1 MAPEKTPSSVV
12 PTPPVVVPLAPPS
25 AAIRRNDDRT
35 NLLNLDRQG
44 MEDFFTRI
52 GEQRFRAIQM
62 IKWIHQIGTTDL
74 SAMTNIGKALRARL
88 EQCATI
94 TPPEVIHHQESADGT
109 HKWLIRMQDGNS
121 VETVFIP
128 DSRRGTLCVSSQ
140 VGCALN
146 CGFCSTGTQGF
157 NRNLSVAEI
166 IGQVWVAFRALGY
179 QHGDDRIITNVVM
192 MGMGEP
198 LLNLDNVIP
207 AMNLMLDDHAYGL
220 AWKRVTLSTAG
231 VAPQLAELAQLTP
244 VSLAVS
250 LHAPTD
256 ELRNQL
262 MPINRKYPLKQ
273 LMAACRAYL
282 EGSKRRHIT
291 FEYVMLAGINDSP
304 KHAHQLAKLLR
315 GIQAKINLIPFNPF
329 PGTDYQ
335 PSDQA
340 GIDRF
345 HAILNGHGYICL
357 TRRTRGDDIDAACG
371 QLVGNFHD
379 RGLRR
384 ARFEKERLRA

>member
-1 MAPEKTPSSVV
+1 
-12 PTPPVVVPLAPPS
+12 L
-25 AAIRRNDDRT
+25 
-35 NLLNLDRQG
+35 
-44 MEDFFTRI
+44 
-52 GEQRFRAIQM
+52 
-62 IKWIHQIGTTDL
+62 TT
-74 SAMTNIGKALRARL
+74 
-88 EQCATI
+88 
-94 TPPEVIHHQESADGT
+94 
-109 HKWLIRMQDGNS
+109 
-121 VETVFIP
+121 
-128 DSRRGTLCVSSQ
+128 
-140 VGCALN
+140 
-146 CGFCSTGTQGF
+146 
-157 NRNLSVAEI
+157 AEI
-166 IGQVWVAFRALGY
+166 ISQVWLASQLLDEEKKPGRK
-179 QHGDDRIITNVVM
+179 ITNVVM

-198 LLNLDNVIP
+198 LLNIDNVIP
-207 AMNLMLDDHAYGL
+207 AMDLMLDDHAYGL

-231 VAPQLAELAQLTP
+231 LPPQLAELARLTQ

-273 LMAACRAYL
+273 LMTACRDYL

-304 KHAHQLAKLLR
+304 KQAHQLAKLLR
-315 GIQAKINLIPFNPF
+315 GIQAKIYLIPFNPF
-329 PGTDYQ
+329 PGTEYQ

-340 GIDRF
+340 SIDRF